1 MPDGAPRYRHR
12 FEPWREQLIAAIAL
26 LREADQRDPAAC
38 SLKHLAWRR
47 SRKAQEL
54 DAVVGRIDAMPT
66 RTASGG
72 RNAAPPRAAWRGPSE
87 TTRRPPP

>member
-38 SLKHLAWRR
+38 SL
-47 SRKAQEL
+47 
-54 DAVVGRIDAMPT
+54 
-66 RTASGG
+66 
-72 RNAAPPRAAWRGPSE
+72 N
-87 TTRRPPP
+87 PPP